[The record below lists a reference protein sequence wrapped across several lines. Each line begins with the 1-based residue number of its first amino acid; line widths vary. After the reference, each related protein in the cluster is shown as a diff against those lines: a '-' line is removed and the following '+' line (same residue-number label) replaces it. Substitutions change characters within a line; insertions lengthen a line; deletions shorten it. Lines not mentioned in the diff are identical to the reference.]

1 MKTSLTVAAAL
12 SLLLA
17 GCASQLTGDSY
28 SRGEARTETT
38 IRKGVVESIRPV
50 KLEGTKSGIGAIAGG
65 AVGGIAGSG
74 IGGGRGSGIASVLG
88 AVAGG
93 LVGAVAEEGVT
104 RNDGIEITV
113 QLDDGSLVAVVQEA
127 DVSFAPGD
135 KVRVLRTSGTS
146 RVARAPQ

>member
-1 MKTSLTVAAAL
+1 
-12 SLLLA
+12 
-17 GCASQLTGDSY
+17 
-28 SRGEARTETT
+28 
-38 IRKGVVESIRPV
+38 
-50 KLEGTKSGIGAIAGG
+50 
-65 AVGGIAGSG
+65 VGGIAGSG

-127 DVSFAPGD
+127 EEAFAPGE

-146 RVARAPQ
+146 RVAKAPQ